1 MLRKKFAVVVA
12 AAACFALTSCSTIS
26 DALSNS
32 SNKADRDPEGQVT
45 QAGDINAF
53 SVKVGDC
60 INSADL
66 GTMVDKIPAIPCD
79 EPHDSEAYLAF
90 NVTMSSYDDDA
101 ISEEAETRCGEAFT
115 EYVGPNAES
124 YDPPLDYTALTPSA
138 SGWSQ
143 YHDREIVCLVFAET
157 QTLVGSVKGVAP

>member
-1 MLRKKFAVVVA
+1 MFRKKLVVVVA

-26 DALSNS
+26 DALSD
-32 SNKADRDPEGQVT
+32 SNDKVDRDPEGQIT
-45 QAGDINAF
+45 QAGNVDAYA
-53 SVKVGDC
+53 VKVGDC

-66 GTMVDKIPAIPCD
+66 GMMVSEVPAIPCD

-101 ISEEAETRCGEAFT
+101 ISEEAETRCGQAFT

-124 YDPPLDYTALTPSA
+124 YEPMLDYTALTPSA
-138 SGWSQ
+138 SSWSQ
-143 YHDREIVCLVFAET
+143 YHDREIVCLVYAET
-157 QTLVGSVKGVAP
+157 PTLVGSVKGVAP